1 MKQMRL
7 VKLRKQSGKIK
18 IIDLVSFPTKWPME
32 KKLFIMLTFLN
43 SE

>member
-18 IIDLVSFPTKWPME
+18 IIDLVSFPTEWQME
-32 KKLFIMLTFLN
+32 KKLLSGLLLN